1 MLPFREI
8 AIEDKGAI
16 EEKFNL
22 EPARMTERCFTDAFI
37 WRCRY
42 RTLFAIQG
50 DFLFMLSMGE
60 EAEVLTYLFPLGKGD
75 RRLALDAIAQDAAQR
90 GKPYRILACSPE
102 QKAEVEA
109 LLPGRYAFTED
120 RDNFDYIYLAEKL
133 ATFSGK
139 KLHGKRNFCNRFEKE
154 HSWEFKPL
162 TRELFPVC
170 MEMLGFWQREFDVP
184 PDGLEDEHGAI
195 IRAFMRWD
203 ALGLEGGVLFAE
215 GRCVGFTVGEKISSD
230 TFDVHFEKAYA
241 SVPGAYPMVCR
252 EFAKQILTPHPE
264 IVYLNRE
271 DDMGHENL
279 RSAKLEYHPEFLL
292 RKYTAQVTSRER
304 V

>member
-1 MLPFREI
+1 MTISDKPFVDGFVAAEDSRSADFNFGNIYLWDSTYRQFLSSAGGRLLTKLKYEDLPFFAFPIGRGDI
-8 AIEDKGAI
+8 RAAIEALEEFAAYKGYPLRLRGVTD
-16 EEKFNL
+16 EHRDLL
-22 EPARMTERCFTDAFI
+22 EDAYPGLFTF
-37 WRCRY
+37 
-42 RTLFAIQG
+42 
-50 DFLFMLSMGE
+50 S
-60 EAEVLTYLFPLGKGD
+60 
-75 RRLALDAIAQDAAQR
+75 
-90 GKPYRILACSPE
+90 
-102 QKAEVEA
+102 
-109 LLPGRYAFTED
+109 ED

-154 HSWEFKPL
+154 HSWEFRRL

-195 IRAFMRWD
+195 IRAFMRWE
-203 ALGLEGGVLFAE
+203 ALGLEGGVLFAD
-215 GRCVGFTVGEKISSD
+215 GQCAGFTIGEPINSD

-241 SVPGAYPMVCR
+241 SIPGAYPMVCR
-252 EFAKQILTPHPE
+252 EFARQILTDHPNV
-264 IVYLNRE
+264 VYLNRE

-292 RKYTAQVTSRER
+292 RKYTARVTGNE
-304 V
+304 

>member
-1 MLPFREI
+1 MLQFHRVTIGDKPFVDAFTAAENSRRADFNFGNIYLWDSAYRQFLAGVDGRLLTKLKYEDLPFFAFPIGTGDIRP
-8 AIEDKGAI
+8 AIEAI
-16 EEKFNL
+16 EEFCAHDGCNL
-22 EPARMTERCFTDAFI
+22 RLRGVTDEHRDLLEDAYPGLFT
-37 WRCRY
+37 
-42 RTLFAIQG
+42 
-50 DFLFMLSMGE
+50 
-60 EAEVLTYLFPLGKGD
+60 
-75 RRLALDAIAQDAAQR
+75 
-90 GKPYRILACSPE
+90 
-102 QKAEVEA
+102 
-109 LLPGRYAFTED
+109 FTED

-241 SVPGAYPMVCR
+241 SIPGAYPMVCR
-252 EFAKQILTPHPE
+252 EFAKQILTNHPE